1 MTLFEH
7 QQTQYL
13 SKNAPLATKLRPTQI
28 HDFVGQSHLLGENCV
43 LNRIISSSRLPSML
57 FWGPPGSGKTTLVT
71 IIAQSANYLIHTISA
86 VDSGT
91 KEVREIIK
99 KSRDAIT
106 TTNKRSILFIDE
118 IHRFNKAQQD
128 ILLPYVEDGS
138 ITLIGA
144 TTENPSFEVITPLL
158 SRMHLFLLHP
168 LNKEDIS
175 MILKRAITDEERGL
189 GKSKLTLDDEAR
201 SVIIDAADGD
211 ARVAL
216 NTLELAAQVTLT
228 SPHSNRVITKTTIS
242 DSLQHATRYDK
253 AGDAHYNTISAFIK
267 SVRASDPNAAIY
279 WLSRM
284 LKAGEDP
291 LFIARRLVILAS
303 EDIGLADPYA
313 LSVAVAAQQ
322 ATHFLGMPE
331 SRIPLA
337 EATIYLATSNKSN
350 SAYQAINTAMRDT
363 SREPDYPVPLHLR
376 NAPSKLMKEL
386 GYGKGYM
393 YSHDFPGHFSGQ
405 NNLPE
410 QLEGRTYY
418 EPTQQGHEKI
428 ISQRL
433 SEWWNP
439 KREVPRDKSP

>member
-7 QQTQYL
+7 QQIQYL

-28 HDFVGQSHLLGENCV
+28 RDFVGQDHLLGENCV
-43 LNRIISSSRLPSML
+43 LSKIISSNRLPSML

-71 IIAQSANYLIHTISA
+71 LIAQSADYLIHTISA

-91 KEVREIIK
+91 KDVREIIK
-99 KSRDAIT
+99 KSRDSIT
-106 TTNKRSILFIDE
+106 TANKQSILFIDE

-144 TTENPSFEVITPLL
+144 TTENPSFEIITPLL

-168 LNKEDIS
+168 LNKKDIEI
-175 MILKRAITDEERGL
+175 ILQRAVTDEERGL
-189 GKSKLTLDDEAR
+189 GKSKLTLDDEAQ

-216 NTLELAAQVTLT
+216 NTLELAAQIALT
-228 SPHSNRVITKTTIS
+228 SPQSNRVITKTTIS
-242 DSLQHATRYDK
+242 ESLQHATRYDK
-253 AGDAHYNTISAFIK
+253 TGDEHYNTISAFIK

-350 SAYQAINTAMRDT
+350 SAYQAINTAIRDT
-363 SREPDYPVPLHLR
+363 SKEPDYPVPLHLR

-386 GYGKGYM
+386 GYGKDYM

-405 NNLPE
+405 TNLPE
-410 QLEGRTYY
+410 QLKGRTYY

-428 ISQRL
+428 ISERL
-433 SEWWNP
+433 REWWNL
-439 KREVPRDKSP
+439 KGKIPRDKSP